1 MERVKAYISGPI
13 SAEIPHTTREERKN
27 RFHLCEDW
35 ITKFRPE
42 WEPVNPLK
50 VQACPDFSCGGPAAS
65 QMQGVET
72 TDHSWEC
79 WMRYDLKA
87 LLECNA
93 IVLLPGWD
101 ESPGA
106 HMECNIARW
115 LGMRPYF
122 ATIDGVIFA

>member
-1 MERVKAYISGPI
+1 MERVKAYISGPV
-13 SAEIPHTTREERKN
+13 SAEIPHTTRDQRKGRFYACEE
-27 RFHLCEDW
+27 W
-35 ITKFRPE
+35 ILKHRPE

-50 VQACPDFSCGGPAAS
+50 VQACPDFSCGGAAATV
-65 QMQGVET
+65 MAGVQVN
-72 TDHSWEC
+72 DHSWEC

-101 ESPGA
+101 MSPGA
-106 HMECNIARW
+106 NLECSIARW
-115 LGMRPYF
+115 LNMRPYW